1 MKPVLVRSV
10 AVFIIF
16 CIGSYFGYNHVY
28 NPEPL
33 PIIQPSDINNKLVDI
48 SLHKKTAD
56 HRIGSFSLTN
66 QLGKSISEN
75 SFSNKIYVANFIFT
89 TCPKMCPLMTSNLSV
104 VYDNFKGDPEI
115 SFISH
120 SVTPEIDSVPQL
132 LKFAKKY
139 NAEAPQW
146 HFVTGEKK
154 QIYELARKHYFAAT
168 TNGDGGI
175 HDFIHTE
182 NFILVDKKKRI
193 RGIYDGTSFDA
204 IDQLIIDLD
213 RLKEDKL

>member
-1 MKPVLVRSV
+1 MYS
-10 AVFIIF
+10 
-16 CIGSYFGYNHVY
+16 
-28 NPEPL
+28 PEPL
-33 PIIQPSDINNKLVDI
+33 PIIQPSDINNKLVDT
-48 SLHKKTAD
+48 SLHDKTKD
-56 HRIGSFSLTN
+56 HRIGAFSLKN
-66 QLGKSISEN
+66 QLDKTVSEN
-75 SFSNKIYVANFIFT
+75 SFTDQIYVANFIFT
-89 TCPKMCPLMTSNLSV
+89 TCPKMCPLMTSNLSI
-104 VYDNFKGDPEI
+104 VYEKFKGDKNI

-204 IDQLIIDLD
+204 IDQLMIDLD
-213 RLKEDKL
+213 RLKADKL